1 MNYNVQSEQGNLIPV
16 RNIYCIGRNYRAHA
30 AELNHDV
37 PDNPFFFQKSIPA
50 LNTTNEIIL
59 PENREIHHE
68 LEIVVLIGKDG
79 EMISVSST
87 DTFISGYALG
97 LDLTDRIYQTQLKEA
112 KLPWLLAKS
121 FKGSAVVS
129 SFQAQMV
136 QKDFWLK
143 VNGEV
148 RQMGNASQ
156 MVFSISQQIS
166 FLSSM
171 IPLMSGDLIFT
182 GTPSGVGPINS
193 GDSLELGIGEKSIH
207 SLSVK

>member
-1 MNYNVQSEQGNLIPV
+1 MNYNVQNNQGNLIPV

-37 PDNPFFFQKSIPA
+37 PDSPFFFQKSIPA

-79 EMISVSST
+79 EMISASSA
-87 DTFISGYALG
+87 DTCISGYALG

-129 SFQAQMV
+129 TFQSEMV

-143 VNGEV
+143 VNDEV
-148 RQMGNASQ
+148 RQKGNGSQ

-182 GTPSGVGPINS
+182 GTPSGVGPIHS
-193 GDSLELGIGEKSIH
+193 GDLLELGIGERSVH

>member
-68 LEIVVLIGKDG
+68 LEIVVIIGKDG
-79 EMISVSST
+79 EMISASST

-129 SFQAQMV
+129 TFQSEMV

-143 VNGEV
+143 MNGEV
-148 RQMGNASQ
+148 RQRGNASQ

-182 GTPSGVGPINS
+182 GTPSGVGPIHS
-193 GDSLELGIGEKSIH
+193 GDSLELGIGEKSIR

>member
-79 EMISVSST
+79 EMISASST

-129 SFQAQMV
+129 AFQSEMV

-143 VNGEV
+143 MNGEV

>member
-30 AELNHDV
+30 AELKHDV
-37 PDNPFFFQKSIPA
+37 PDSPFFFQKSIPA

-59 PENREIHHE
+59 PENREVHHE

-79 EMISVSST
+79 EMISASST

-129 SFQAQMV
+129 TFQSEMV

-143 VNGEV
+143 VNDEV

-166 FLSSM
+166 FLSSR

-182 GTPSGVGPINS
+182 GTPSGVGPIHS

>member
-79 EMISVSST
+79 EMISVSSA

-129 SFQAQMV
+129 TFQSEMV

-182 GTPSGVGPINS
+182 GTPSGVGPIHS

>member
-1 MNYNVQSEQGNLIPV
+1 MNYNVQSEQGNLTPV

-129 SFQAQMV
+129 TFQSEMV

>member
-37 PDNPFFFQKSIPA
+37 PDSPFFFQKSIPA
-50 LNTTNEIIL
+50 LNTANEIIL

-79 EMISVSST
+79 EMISASST

-129 SFQAQMV
+129 TFQSGII
-136 QKDFWLK
+136 QKDYWLK
-143 VNGEV
+143 VNDEV
-148 RQMGNASQ
+148 RQKGNGSQ

-182 GTPSGVGPINS
+182 GTPSGVGPIHS
-193 GDSLELGIGEKSIH
+193 GDSLELGIGERSIH

>member
-1 MNYNVQSEQGNLIPV
+1 
-16 RNIYCIGRNYRAHA
+16 
-30 AELNHDV
+30 
-37 PDNPFFFQKSIPA
+37 
-50 LNTTNEIIL
+50 
-59 PENREIHHE
+59 
-68 LEIVVLIGKDG
+68 
-79 EMISVSST
+79 MISASST

-129 SFQAQMV
+129 TFQSEMV

-143 VNGEV
+143 VNDEV

-182 GTPSGVGPINS
+182 GTPSGVGPIHS
-193 GDSLELGIGEKSIH
+193 GDSLELGIGENQFILYPLSDSTTGFVKANI
-207 SLSVK
+207 SLWISPLVAKI

>member
-1 MNYNVQSEQGNLIPV
+1 MNYNVQSEQGNFIPV

-37 PDNPFFFQKSIPA
+37 PESPFFFQKSIPA

-79 EMISVSST
+79 EMISTSST

-129 SFQAQMV
+129 TFQSEMV

-166 FLSSM
+166 ILSSM

-182 GTPSGVGPINS
+182 GTPSGVGPIYS

>member
-79 EMISVSST
+79 EMISASST

-129 SFQAQMV
+129 AFQSEMV

-143 VNGEV
+143 MNGEV

-182 GTPSGVGPINS
+182 GTPSGVGPIHS

>member
-68 LEIVVLIGKDG
+68 LEIVVIIGKDG

-129 SFQAQMV
+129 TFQSEMV

-182 GTPSGVGPINS
+182 GTPSGVGPIHS

>member
-79 EMISVSST
+79 EMISVSSA

-129 SFQAQMV
+129 AFQSEMV

-143 VNGEV
+143 MNGEV

-182 GTPSGVGPINS
+182 GTPSGVGPIHS

>member
-129 SFQAQMV
+129 TFQSEMV

-193 GDSLELGIGEKSIH
+193 GDSLELGIEEKSIH

>member
-1 MNYNVQSEQGNLIPV
+1 MNYNVQSEQGNLTPV

-79 EMISVSST
+79 EMISVSSA

-129 SFQAQMV
+129 TFQSEMV
-136 QKDFWLK
+136 QKNFWLK

-182 GTPSGVGPINS
+182 GTPSGVGPIHS

>member
-1 MNYNVQSEQGNLIPV
+1 MNYNVQSEQGNLTPV

-129 SFQAQMV
+129 TFQSEMV
-136 QKDFWLK
+136 QKNFWLK

-182 GTPSGVGPINS
+182 GTPSGVGPIHS

>member
-129 SFQAQMV
+129 TFQSEMV

-207 SLSVK
+207 SLSVN

>member
-1 MNYNVQSEQGNLIPV
+1 MNYNVQSEQGNLTPV

-68 LEIVVLIGKDG
+68 LEIVVLISKDG

-129 SFQAQMV
+129 TFQSEMV

>member
-30 AELNHDV
+30 AEVNHDV
-37 PDNPFFFQKSIPA
+37 PDHPFFFQKSIPA

-68 LEIVVLIGKDG
+68 LEIVVLIGKGG
-79 EMISVSST
+79 EMISASST

-129 SFQAQMV
+129 TFQSEMV

-148 RQMGNASQ
+148 RQRGNASQ

-182 GTPSGVGPINS
+182 GTPSGVGPIHS

>member
-68 LEIVVLIGKDG
+68 LEIVVIIGKDG
-79 EMISVSST
+79 EMISVSSA

-129 SFQAQMV
+129 AFQSEMV

-143 VNGEV
+143 MNGEV

-182 GTPSGVGPINS
+182 GTPSGVGPIHS

>member
-1 MNYNVQSEQGNLIPV
+1 MNYNVQSEQGNLTPV

-68 LEIVVLIGKDG
+68 LEIVVIISKDG

-129 SFQAQMV
+129 TFQSEMV
-136 QKDFWLK
+136 QKNFWLK

-182 GTPSGVGPINS
+182 GTPSGVGPIHS

>member
-37 PDNPFFFQKSIPA
+37 PDRSFFFQKSIPA

-79 EMISVSST
+79 EMISASST

-129 SFQAQMV
+129 TFQSEMV

-148 RQMGNASQ
+148 RQRGNASQ

-166 FLSSM
+166 FLSSR

-182 GTPSGVGPINS
+182 GTPSGVGSIHS

>member
-37 PDNPFFFQKSIPA
+37 PDSPFFFQKSIPA
-50 LNTTNEIIL
+50 LNTSNEIIL

-79 EMISVSST
+79 EMISASST

-129 SFQAQMV
+129 TFQSEMV

-182 GTPSGVGPINS
+182 GTPSGVGPIYS

>member
-30 AELNHDV
+30 AELKHDV
-37 PDNPFFFQKSIPA
+37 PDSPFFFQKSIPA

-79 EMISVSST
+79 EMISASST

-129 SFQAQMV
+129 AFQSEMV

-143 VNGEV
+143 MNGEV

-182 GTPSGVGPINS
+182 GTPSGVGPIHS

>member
-59 PENREIHHE
+59 PGNREIHHE

-79 EMISVSST
+79 EMISASSA
-87 DTFISGYALG
+87 DRFINGYALG

-129 SFQAQMV
+129 TFQSEMV
-136 QKDFWLK
+136 QKNFWLK

>member
-1 MNYNVQSEQGNLIPV
+1 MNYNVQNNQGNLIPV

-37 PDNPFFFQKSIPA
+37 PDSPFFFQKSIPA
-50 LNTTNEIIL
+50 LNTSNEIIL

-79 EMISVSST
+79 EKISASST

-129 SFQAQMV
+129 TFQSEKM
-136 QKDFWLK
+136 QKDY
-143 VNGEV
+143 
-148 RQMGNASQ
+148 
-156 MVFSISQQIS
+156 
-166 FLSSM
+166 
-171 IPLMSGDLIFT
+171 
-182 GTPSGVGPINS
+182 
-193 GDSLELGIGEKSIH
+193 
-207 SLSVK
+207 

>member
-30 AELNHDV
+30 AELKHDV
-37 PDNPFFFQKSIPA
+37 PDSPFFFQKSIPA

-79 EMISVSST
+79 EMISASST

-129 SFQAQMV
+129 TFQSEMV

>member
-68 LEIVVLIGKDG
+68 LEIVVIIGKDG
-79 EMISVSST
+79 EMISVSSA

-129 SFQAQMV
+129 TFQSEMV
-136 QKDFWLK
+136 QKNFWLK

-182 GTPSGVGPINS
+182 GTPSGVGPIHS

>member
-30 AELNHDV
+30 AELKHDV
-37 PDNPFFFQKSIPA
+37 PDSPFFFQKSIPA

-79 EMISVSST
+79 EMISASST

-129 SFQAQMV
+129 TFQSEMV

-207 SLSVK
+207 SLSVN

>member
-1 MNYNVQSEQGNLIPV
+1 M

-129 SFQAQMV
+129 TFQSEMV

-182 GTPSGVGPINS
+182 GTPSGVGPIHS

>member
-37 PDNPFFFQKSIPA
+37 PDHPFFFQKSIPA
-50 LNTTNEIIL
+50 LNTANEIIL

-79 EMISVSST
+79 EMISASST
-87 DTFISGYALG
+87 NTFISGYALG

-129 SFQAQMV
+129 TFQSEMV

-148 RQMGNASQ
+148 RQRGNASQ

-166 FLSSM
+166 FLSSR

-182 GTPSGVGPINS
+182 GTPSGVGPIHS

>member
-1 MNYNVQSEQGNLIPV
+1 MNYNVQSEQGNLTPV

-79 EMISVSST
+79 EMISVSSA

-129 SFQAQMV
+129 AFQSEMV

-166 FLSSM
+166 ILSSM

-182 GTPSGVGPINS
+182 GTPSGVGPIHS

>member
-1 MNYNVQSEQGNLIPV
+1 MNYNVQSEQGNLTPV

-68 LEIVVLIGKDG
+68 LEIVVIIGKDG
-79 EMISVSST
+79 EMISVSSA

-129 SFQAQMV
+129 AFQSEMV

-143 VNGEV
+143 MNGEV

-182 GTPSGVGPINS
+182 GTPSGVGPIHS

>member
-68 LEIVVLIGKDG
+68 LEIVVIIGKDG

-129 SFQAQMV
+129 AFQSEMV

-143 VNGEV
+143 MNGEV

-182 GTPSGVGPINS
+182 GTPSGVGPIHS

>member
-37 PDNPFFFQKSIPA
+37 PDHPFFFQKSIPA
-50 LNTTNEIIL
+50 LNTANEIIL

-79 EMISVSST
+79 EMISASST
-87 DTFISGYALG
+87 NTFISGYALG

-129 SFQAQMV
+129 TFQSEMV

-148 RQMGNASQ
+148 RQRGNASQ

-182 GTPSGVGPINS
+182 GTPSGVGPIHS

>member
-68 LEIVVLIGKDG
+68 LEIVVIIGKDG
-79 EMISVSST
+79 EMISVSSA

-129 SFQAQMV
+129 TFQSEMV

-182 GTPSGVGPINS
+182 GTPSGVGPIHS

>member
-16 RNIYCIGRNYRAHA
+16 RNIYCIGRNYRSHA
-30 AELNHDV
+30 AELKHDL
-37 PDNPFFFQKSIPA
+37 PDSPFFFQKSIPA

-79 EMISVSST
+79 EKISASST

-129 SFQAQMV
+129 TFRSEMV
-136 QKDFWLK
+136 RKDFWLK

-148 RQMGNASQ
+148 RQIGNSIQ

-182 GTPSGVGPINS
+182 GTPSGVGPIHS
-193 GDSLELGIGEKSIH
+193 GDSLVLGIGEKSIH

>member
-16 RNIYCIGRNYRAHA
+16 RNIYCIGRNYHAHA

-37 PDNPFFFQKSIPA
+37 PDRPFFFQKSIPA

-79 EMISVSST
+79 EMISASST

-129 SFQAQMV
+129 TFQSEMV

-148 RQMGNASQ
+148 RQRGNASQ

-182 GTPSGVGPINS
+182 GTPSGVGPIHS

>member
-1 MNYNVQSEQGNLIPV
+1 MNYNIQSEQGNLIPV

-30 AELNHDV
+30 AELKHDV
-37 PDNPFFFQKSIPA
+37 PDSPFFFQKSIPA

-79 EMISVSST
+79 EMISASST
-87 DTFISGYALG
+87 DKFISGYALG

-129 SFQAQMV
+129 TFQSEMV